1 MDKYR
6 PINKI
11 TLALAIF
18 CFIGILIL
26 LLLPRKELTEQDK
39 VNQWKPRD
47 FYYVYQMWA
56 DKDLIELKEKI
67 EHDEMVRNQ
76 KVGKNKRL

>member
-1 MDKYR
+1 MNTVKRTDS
-6 PINKI
+6 II
-11 TLALAIF
+11 LLAIL
-18 CFIGILIL
+18 CFIGIMIL

-39 VNQWKPRD
+39 VKQWKPRD
-47 FYYVYQMWA
+47 FYYIYQMWT

-76 KVGKNKRL
+76 EVGQSKRL

>member
-1 MDKYR
+1 MKKT
-6 PINKI
+6 KI
-11 TLALAIF
+11 IALATL

-39 VNQWKPRD
+39 VKQWRPRD
-47 FYYVYQMWA
+47 FYYIYQMWT
-56 DKDLIELKEKI
+56 DRDLIELKEKI

-76 KVGKNKRL
+76 EVGQGKRL

>member
-6 PINKI
+6 PMNKI
-11 TLALAIF
+11 TLALVIF

-39 VNQWKPRD
+39 VKQWRPRD
-47 FYYVYQMWA
+47 FYYIYQMWT
-56 DKDLIELKEKI
+56 DRDLIELKEKI
-67 EHDEMVRNQ
+67 EHDEMVRNK
-76 KVGKNKRL
+76 KVG